1 MKRYNRMTGVILSL
15 YLLLGIVFVILV
27 HRVGRNADN
36 YYLVEVNRIMTEA
49 EDCLRKSPEIYSQE
63 GILSLSEQLGL
74 EDYGYLLSV
83 SFLRADTGKQEKN
96 TVKAFFED
104 SQGNSVISALYDGE
118 RLVGYVKVVYDDQAA
133 NIGTGIFSVAVFFFA
148 AAGLLLF
155 GVLWHIRN
163 SIVAPLDQAELFLT
177 SMSKGNLE
185 EEIPLEKGRYLFSF
199 QNSVGKLRDELKVT
213 HERELALLREKKML
227 ILSLTHDVKTPLST
241 ILLSA
246 KALQRKLYREEEQ
259 KEEAYQQIIDRG
271 EEILHYVEEIAEGSK
286 EDIIDIPV
294 AMEEFYLSEAVARVQ
309 KDYEGKCAL
318 LQVAFT
324 IGAYRDI
331 LLRGDLHRAVEA
343 VENLL
348 ENGLKYGDGLRLEIT
363 FTEEEGCRL
372 LHVFNSGEPVGEEEL
387 PHLFDSFYRGS
398 NVRGKKGS
406 GLGLYICKQIMTK
419 MGGDVYAI
427 RREDGM
433 EVVLVFEGVR

>member
-36 YYLVEVNRIMTEA
+36 YYLVEVNRIMAEA
-49 EDCLRKSPEIYSQE
+49 EESLRKSPEMYSQE

-74 EDYGYLLSV
+74 EDYGCLLSV
-83 SFLRADTGKQEKN
+83 SFLCADTGEQEKN

-104 SQGNSVISALYDGE
+104 SQGSSVISALYDGE

-133 NIGTGIFSVAVFFFA
+133 SIGAGIFSVAVFFFA

-286 EDIIDIPV
+286 EDIIEIPV

-331 LLRGDLHRAVEA
+331 LLRGDLHRTVEA

-348 ENGLKYGDGLRLEIT
+348 ENGLKYGDGLRLAIT

-398 NVRGKKGS
+398 NVRGKNGS

-419 MGGDVYAI
+419 MGGDVYAL